1 MATTREEKI
10 QKLVNFALEFKN
22 DPDFNRLTF
31 PIEVLKILAEKGVT
45 LKPREFTAAQ
55 AADACFNMTT
65 TQTYTSNK
73 IEVIDQTSLE
83 CSFPPLPVLAS
94 PTDTSETKTPESED
108 HSSSPASCAVEGTA
122 PAVPD
127 LSSAKSPAPPPDQK
141 E

>member
-10 QKLVNFALEFKN
+10 QKLVDFALEFKD

-31 PIEVLKILAEKGVT
+31 PVEVVKILAEKGIT
-45 LKPREFTAAQ
+45 IKPREFTASQ
-55 AADACFNMTT
+55 AADACFNMTSS
-65 TQTYTSNK
+65 QTYTSTK

-94 PTDTSETKTPESED
+94 PTDTSETKTQGSED
-108 HSSSPASCAVEGTA
+108 HSSSPASDAVASTEPVDPG
-122 PAVPD
+122 
-127 LSSAKSPAPPPDQK
+127 LSSAESQAPLPDQK

>member
-10 QKLVNFALEFKN
+10 QKLVEFALEFKD

-31 PIEVLKILAEKGVT
+31 PVEVLKILAEKGVT

-55 AADACFNMTT
+55 AADACFNMTS

-94 PTDTSETKTPESED
+94 PTDTNETKSPELED
-108 HSSSPASCAVEGTA
+108 SPSLPASCAVVSTEPVA
-122 PAVPD
+122 RD
-127 LSSAKSPAPPPDQK
+127 LSSVESLTPLPDQT

>member
-1 MATTREEKI
+1 MTTREEKI
-10 QKLVNFALEFKN
+10 QKLVEFALEYKN

-31 PIEVLKILAEKGVT
+31 PVEVLKILAEKGVT

-55 AADACFNMTT
+55 AADACFNMTS

-73 IEVIDQTSLE
+73 IEVIDQTLIG

-94 PTDTSETKTPESED
+94 PTDTTETKTPESED
-108 HSSSPASCAVEGTA
+108 LPSPPASCAVEGTA
-122 PAVPD
+122 PAVPNL
-127 LSSAKSPAPPPDQK
+127 LSVESLAPPPDQK